1 MGNNKYMILL
11 VSRVNHRTFCLC
23 SGSTSVL
30 GMETWAGAEWG
41 LLSAQHWG
49 RRCRDEHQVKDL
61 GCPGQGCAN
70 SAPVVQH
77 EA

>member
-11 VSRVNHRTFCLC
+11 VSRVNHGPCLC

-30 GMETWAGAEWG
+30 GTEAWAGAEWG

-49 RRCRDEHQVKDL
+49 RGVRMSTRSRTWGARPRLC
-61 GCPGQGCAN
+61 
-70 SAPVVQH
+70 
-77 EA
+77 